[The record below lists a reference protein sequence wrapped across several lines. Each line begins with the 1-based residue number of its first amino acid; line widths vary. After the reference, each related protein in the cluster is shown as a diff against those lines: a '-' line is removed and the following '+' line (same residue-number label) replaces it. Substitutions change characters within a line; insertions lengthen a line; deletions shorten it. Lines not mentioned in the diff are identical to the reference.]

1 MVDDLAGDR
10 DGAAGRS
17 IVSGDKE
24 RTSPETGTAR
34 LAAASSASS
43 AEARKGT

>member
-10 DGAAGRS
+10 DGVAGRS
-17 IVSGDKE
+17 VVGGDKE

-34 LAAASSASS
+34 LATASP
-43 AEARKGT
+43 AETRKGT